1 VLVETQLR
9 NARRHSSA
17 QPLPQDTRR
26 RPKERIHMAW
36 ATRNWLAHSWL
47 ARFLS
52 APLVE
57 FRSLPAQNGLRLH
70 RWYLL
75 FRWLLLGALVAP
87 SFFGQQAPQ
96 NAPAAQVVDQEI
108 QTIHNEPPGNQQ
120 ELPADPATDSDPA
133 DDPSGADEFPS
144 PPPSR
149 MAPDGRSS
157 LDRQTASI
165 QRQLGRARQTG
176 RSAGNSGSDNFF
188 VSAWFTGKA
197 GMAAS
202 AAAGSQ
208 AAHYDIPSECDPLDR
223 SLAEAFMRDSAT
235 REGVSLDL
243 VREVIRQESGF
254 QPCVVSSKGAM
265 GMMQLMPDTAN
276 ALGVIDPFD
285 PRQNIDGGVR
295 LLRRLLDK
303 YQGRPDLA
311 LAAYNAGE
319 GAVDRNN
326 AVPDYEETRDYV
338 RAIMRRVF
346 EEAPEKPRTPR
357 AARIASPARI
367 PSPSFGTPAPVE
379 APATDETP

>member
-1 VLVETQLR
+1 MAVPPWTAKRPASNGSWAEPGKPGAQQEIPVPITFLFPPGSRAKRVWLP
-9 NARRHSSA
+9 RR
-17 QPLPQDTRR
+17 PLARR
-26 RPKERIHMAW
+26 RP
-36 ATRNWLAHSWL
+36 
-47 ARFLS
+47 
-52 APLVE
+52 
-57 FRSLPAQNGLRLH
+57 
-70 RWYLL
+70 
-75 FRWLLLGALVAP
+75 
-87 SFFGQQAPQ
+87 
-96 NAPAAQVVDQEI
+96 
-108 QTIHNEPPGNQQ
+108 
-120 ELPADPATDSDPA
+120 
-133 DDPSGADEFPS
+133 
-144 PPPSR
+144 
-149 MAPDGRSS
+149 
-157 LDRQTASI
+157 
-165 QRQLGRARQTG
+165 
-176 RSAGNSGSDNFF
+176 
-188 VSAWFTGKA
+188 
-197 GMAAS
+197 
-202 AAAGSQ
+202 
-208 AAHYDIPSECDPLDR
+208 HYDIPSECDPLDR

-379 APATDETP
+379 APATDETPLAASGQPSHT